1 MNDYST
7 GSARVTDA
15 KIKALN
21 NSFFSQNFTSAND
34 NMKAVAYMLDT
45 KAWKTFKDS
54 ANNDTSK
61 AEYVIGGPTVE
72 MLFKSYNQKHPG
84 KKYEA
89 KATSKAG
96 YQIRTND
103 GDWVYDLLNA
113 LNTNDT
119 LYVLPSSK
127 GANAMCMASPSAYDA
142 NDVMSVRYDG
152 RVDYYYYN
160 RPYLGFRPLVCL
172 KSGIKLQESGNGFEI
187 VK

>member
-1 MNDYST
+1 
-7 GSARVTDA
+7 
-15 KIKALN
+15 
-21 NSFFSQNFTSAND
+21 
-34 NMKAVAYMLDT
+34 
-45 KAWKTFKDS
+45 
-54 ANNDTSK
+54 
-61 AEYVIGGPTVE
+61 

-127 GANAMCMASPSAYDA
+127 GANAMWLAGPSADGIYR
-142 NDVMSVRYDG
+142 VMGVYADGSVGYDG
-152 RVDYYYYN
+152 YYSTYI
-160 RPYLGFRPLVCL
+160 GFRPLVCL